1 MPRVVEIRLFAGWC
15 IDRIELVYADGRS
28 WFCGGL
34 GGGRRPGLTLD
45 EDEYVEQVEHELL
58 EQRLYAGA
66 GVCLRTNK
74 GRSLAC

>member
-1 MPRVVEIRLFAGWC
+1 M
-15 IDRIELVYADGRS
+15 YADGRS

-74 GRSLAC
+74 GRSLACWPKSASRLAAHVTKVRAAA